1 MPFAFNV
8 VTKAIVW
15 ELNSVLIEGDMTQY
29 VDDGFV
35 ASLDEEEDDDVA
47 ITLTFLRD
55 LLGPDAVAIH
65 KLERTPAFDFL
76 GYNASI
82 TTGLMTISERNIH
95 KAIFAFGGVDLT
107 PGVRIKVKVMQC
119 LASLGA
125 RYGAIC
131 RHLKPYTRILFR
143 TFRTGRGRFSILLS
157 AGERAVVRTFRNLF
171 ILIGLKGFT
180 FSRTF
185 ESFDFRPHTWVCEFD
200 ASLTGIGIMWLRVRP
215 DGSEEPIAYASVDIS
230 CLGFGE
236 DASFQNTA
244 EYLASLL
251 CARGL
256 AMLGA
261 AGEPVLLRGDS
272 KSALAWARKGSVR
285 SDLAIKTGALWT
297 QHSVVNQTDVVATV
311 HLSHVKNSRTDIISR
326 HGSWAEV
333 VEEDGR
339 HYGGRLPTYLRRLNL
354 RCGPLLRLID
364 PSKGIDTE
372 ESFNAFF
379 QAAMS
384 FCGSSQGAAQAHEL
398 QRKGGGGITR

>member
-1 MPFAFNV
+1 M
-8 VTKAIVW
+8 
-15 ELNSVLIEGDMTQY
+15 
-29 VDDGFV
+29 
-35 ASLDEEEDDDVA
+35 
-47 ITLTFLRD
+47 
-55 LLGPDAVAIH
+55 
-65 KLERTPAFDFL
+65 
-76 GYNASI
+76 
-82 TTGLMTISERNIH
+82 
-95 KAIFAFGGVDLT
+95 
-107 PGVRIKVKVMQC
+107 
-119 LASLGA
+119 
-125 RYGAIC
+125 
-131 RHLKPYTRILFR
+131 
-143 TFRTGRGRFSILLS
+143 
-157 AGERAVVRTFRNLF
+157 VRTFRNLF

-180 FSRTF
+180 FSR
-185 ESFDFRPHTWVCEFD
+185 SFDSFDIRAHTWVCEFD
-200 ASLTGIGIMWLRVRP
+200 ASLTGIGIIWLRIRP
-215 DGSEEPIAYASVDIS
+215 DGSEEPMAYASVDIS